1 MEAELKHR
9 LGEGTKIIG
18 RLAGVWRDETGMT
31 TDVKVEMLEI
41 IEVPVVVWIRV
52 VGAEYEREEG
62 CKRLRKVLGS

>member
-1 MEAELKHR
+1 
-9 LGEGTKIIG
+9 
-18 RLAGVWRDETGMT
+18 MT

-62 CKRLRKVLGS
+62 CKRLRKVLGVRGMYMIKNRNI